1 MRKSNVKVTRT
12 AQEQQASKRA
22 RRIKRKAKLSK
33 LVDSKVQVLYK
44 KIVELD
50 AGFKQMQGLF
60 LNANMEL
67 NKLKAEQKP
76 EITVNGENITQEKP
90 E

>member
-1 MRKSNVKVTRT
+1 MKKSNVKVTRT
-12 AQEQQASKRA
+12 AQEKQASKKA
-22 RRIKRKAKLSK
+22 RRIRRKVKLTK
-33 LVDSKVQVLYK
+33 MVDSKVRVLTK
-44 KIVELD
+44 KLIEMD